1 LHGQLRECYGAM
13 LSEPWVLD
21 VDTTIKPIYGHQEA
35 AKKGYNPTKPGRPS
49 LAYHSYFI
57 AATRVC
63 LGVDVESGDHAAA
76 KHGYGELWRIIDELP
91 PSHRPEFI
99 RGDCAYG
106 EEKLMSQCE
115 QRGQKYLFKLRQSP
129 RVKDLVKLVEKTG
142 AWTPAGQGFEG
153 TESRL
158 KLKAWTS
165 ERRVIV
171 LRRLVK
177 NAPQVK
183 GDLPLLESQDITIAN
198 KETYETMVL
207 ITSLELPTLAI
218 AQLYRDRAD
227 VENCFDELKN
237 QWGWGGFVTQDV
249 ARSQTTARLVA
260 LIYNWWSLFVGLIEP
275 EKHAEAITS
284 RPQLLHGVGRATQS
298 GRQMTVTVTSTH
310 AKATRIQE
318 RQSWVGRFLAKL
330 KQAAEQLTR
339 ADIWRLILS
348 QVFVRFLRGRI
359 IGSAPPELTRALA

>member
-1 LHGQLRECYGAM
+1 MDG
-13 LSEPWVLD
+13 
-21 VDTTIKPIYGHQEA
+21 
-35 AKKGYNPTKPGRPS
+35 
-49 LAYHSYFI
+49 
-57 AATRVC
+57 
-63 LGVDVESGDHAAA
+63 
-76 KHGYGELWRIIDELP
+76 
-91 PSHRPEFI
+91 
-99 RGDCAYG
+99 
-106 EEKLMSQCE
+106 
-115 QRGQKYLFKLRQSP
+115 
-129 RVKDLVKLVEKTG
+129 
-142 AWTPAGQGFEG
+142 PAGQGFEG
-153 TESRL
+153 VESRL

-177 NAPQVK
+177 NTAPTK
-183 GDLPLLESQDITIAN
+183 GDMPLLESKDISVAIQA
-198 KETYETMVL
+198 KYEYMVL
-207 ITSLELPTLAI
+207 ITSLELPIMAI

-284 RPQLLHGVGRATQS
+284 RPQLLHGVGRVTQS
-298 GRQMTVTVTSTH
+298 GRQTTVTVTSTH
-310 AKATRIQE
+310 AKATRTQE

-330 KQAAEQLTR
+330 KEAAEQLTR
-339 ADIWRLILS
+339 ADIWQLILS

-359 IGSAPPELTRALA
+359 IGRAPSDLAPALT